1 MKLTRVVTD
10 ILGVIGR
17 AILAAL
23 IAGETDSERLA
34 DCTNVRVKADRA
46 DIVAAV
52 HGRVTPHH
60 RFLLELHLG
69 QSDALRAAVQKL
81 EQQADEVLRPL
92 REAVERLT
100 TMPGISETVARVVE
114 QIREQNSLW

>member
-10 ILGVIGR
+10 ILGASGR
-17 AILAAL
+17 AILSAL
-23 IAGETDSERLA
+23 IAGETDPERLA
-34 DCTNVRVKADRA
+34 DCADVRVKADRA

-69 QSDALRAAVQKL
+69 QIDALRAAVEKL
-81 EQQADEVLRPL
+81 EQQVDEVLRPF
-92 REAVERLT
+92 REAADRLA
-100 TMPGISETVARVVE
+100 TMPGVS
-114 QIREQNSLW
+114 